1 VELTTAGRCRV
12 RLLLTEE
19 EAMKLAEAVRV
30 SGAPSRSLL
39 ILESLQA
46 GLDTGNLTGLQRRR
60 NRPIPFWL
68 PKEIMKE
75 TRNMAGRLKVSQQ
88 NLMRHFLFTYLASA
102 PWEHTQPAIQ
112 RPPQE
117 ITEEEK
123 G

>member
-1 VELTTAGRCRV
+1 
-12 RLLLTEE
+12 
-19 EAMKLAEAVRV
+19 MKLAEAVRV

-46 GLDTGNLTGLQRRR
+46 GLDTGNLIGLQRRR

-102 PWEHTQPAIQ
+102 PWAHTQPAIQ
-112 RPPQE
+112 RSPQE